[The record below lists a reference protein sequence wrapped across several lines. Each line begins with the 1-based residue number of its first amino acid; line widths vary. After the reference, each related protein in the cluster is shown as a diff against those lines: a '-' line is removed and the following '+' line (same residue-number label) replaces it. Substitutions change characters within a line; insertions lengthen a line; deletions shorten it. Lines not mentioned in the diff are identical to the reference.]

1 MMLKKSKGNI
11 NVKKLRS
18 ILLLEAD
25 LNTLHKI
32 IFNGRVLPTIE
43 RHNQMPKEVIGD
55 RRG

>member
-1 MMLKKSKGNI
+1 MMLEKSKGDM

-25 LNTLHKI
+25 LNALYKI
-32 IFNGRVLPTIE
+32 IFNERVLPTIK
-43 RHNQMPKEVIGD
+43 RHDQMPKEVIGG